1 MKVKYVKLFFK
12 DADGDGTSSVVKS
25 EPQVS
30 DLHYLVKDG
39 LVCIN
44 YVEDGERK
52 GWEYPTQDVEA
63 VETRASIK

>member
-1 MKVKYVKLFFK
+1 MKVKYVKLYFK
-12 DADGDGTSSVVKS
+12 GEGGTAEQS

-44 YVEDGERK
+44 YFEAGERK
-52 GWEYPTQDVEA
+52 GWEYPTQDVKA
-63 VETRASIK
+63 VETRSSVK

>member
-1 MKVKYVKLFFK
+1 MKVNYVKLYFK
-12 DADGDGTSSVVKS
+12 GEGGQVEQA
-25 EPQVS
+25 EPFVS

-63 VETRASIK
+63 VETRASTK